1 MFTTGLDSSRLTG
14 VVFSTA
20 GVGVLAGVVTSSLRI
35 AVLAELTSVAGLAVA
50 VVLTDSLVR
59 LTSTA
64 EAGMFSTTRFSKEVL
79 SRASV
84 AGRLTGNSCSS
95 ASAEDDRPS
104 AKIAALRPIVACN
117 FLFMFINSSSIYH
130 DYNRGDYKSQKIK
143 NI

>member
-1 MFTTGLDSSRLTG
+1 MFTTGLDSSRFTG
-14 VVFSTA
+14 VVFSI
-20 GVGVLAGVVTSSLRI
+20 VGAGVVTSSLRI
-35 AVLAELTSVAGLAVA
+35 AVLAELTSVAGLAVV

-84 AGRLTGNSCSS
+84 AGRLTGYSCSS

-117 FLFMFINSSSIYH
+117 FLFMFINSSLIYH

-143 NI
+143 NM

>member
-79 SRASV
+79 K
-84 AGRLTGNSCSS
+84 L
-95 ASAEDDRPS
+95 
-104 AKIAALRPIVACN
+104 
-117 FLFMFINSSSIYH
+117 
-130 DYNRGDYKSQKIK
+130 
-143 NI
+143 